1 MGLPRLPLVLVFLLF
16 FKECQSNI
24 TVKEAVKTW
33 TKPGDSAELVCLL
46 NRTAEECVFI
56 DPIGTKYC
64 SPGGDDETC
73 AATIY
78 NRFKVSDDNNACK
91 LTLDN
96 VYESDIGTWK
106 CKAMFWEDWS
116 EANLEV
122 AMFETDSAE
131 VGFHI
136 LYGEVDVEIDKS
148 QEFSCDLNYY
158 GDGTGEIQWFIST
171 KDGKDRK
178 PLPET
183 KSHEVDDSDL
193 DEKAGS
199 KTIRSFTNYQPKL
212 SDHGKKITCINPQSG
227 KEDHIFLELWKYD
240 GPSNLPVIEA
250 FEGYNK
256 SVSVELSSFPAPE
269 VMWHLNSNK
278 IVLKPGDTSE
288 DGKYQAE
295 YVTTVAENRY
305 KIGLIIKNVSAEFA
319 NAENLLH
326 IKISDTKELKF
337 PVKIK
342 IVEDIPENEPGD
354 DGKGADTT
362 LSIPSDADGVPN
374 PDEKNDNPAS
384 VKEGGFGLW
393 IIFGIIAFLIIL
405 CCVYCCCRKRGNKNN
420 GETQEDIEKN
430 INQMENIEN
439 KPLLKADNLE
449 TKSKPSFAEEK
460 SKISEEQQKEV
471 DDITKNIETGLKK
484 TDDDVKDK
492 KDGIAAVNSI
502 NTVDE
507 NANTIIPNNAE
518 SGVDEIDKTYKSD
531 DKSASTA
538 DKTNM
543 NINENMKIA
552 ISGTGV
558 NKMPTNFQNL
568 KDKDSE
574 EHLDIKSSAAQL
586 REMLQQNGLEAE
598 KDSGSINGVEP
609 PKEAEKKTTLSRTSS
624 IELNM
629 SKTIVLGEESK
640 KSESS
645 TLNIEKFG
653 TVEFKLKVS
662 PSHTNVDQQSQ
673 KSLSSNYQEEM
684 KKKIK
689 SNSDGES
696 DGTSDDDQTTNIVLS
711 TVPSKQQNKD
721 KGLQVVGKPPTV
733 PRSPSEATKY
743 TFEMNGSRAVSRSN
757 SFTSDA
763 GTQTP
768 RIKAKA
774 KLYFDDNGGSVSAS
788 EESLSDAVAKEALQ
802 REVAMLKEELERKG
816 KKDD

>member
-1 MGLPRLPLVLVFLLF
+1 
-16 FKECQSNI
+16 
-24 TVKEAVKTW
+24 
-33 TKPGDSAELVCLL
+33 
-46 NRTAEECVFI
+46 
-56 DPIGTKYC
+56 
-64 SPGGDDETC
+64 
-73 AATIY
+73 
-78 NRFKVSDDNNACK
+78 
-91 LTLDN
+91 
-96 VYESDIGTWK
+96 
-106 CKAMFWEDWS
+106 
-116 EANLEV
+116 
-122 AMFETDSAE
+122 
-131 VGFHI
+131 
-136 LYGEVDVEIDKS
+136 
-148 QEFSCDLNYY
+148 
-158 GDGTGEIQWFIST
+158 
-171 KDGKDRK
+171 
-178 PLPET
+178 
-183 KSHEVDDSDL
+183 
-193 DEKAGS
+193 
-199 KTIRSFTNYQPKL
+199 
-212 SDHGKKITCINPQSG
+212 
-227 KEDHIFLELWKYD
+227 
-240 GPSNLPVIEA
+240 
-250 FEGYNK
+250 
-256 SVSVELSSFPAPE
+256 
-269 VMWHLNSNK
+269 
-278 IVLKPGDTSE
+278 
-288 DGKYQAE
+288 
-295 YVTTVAENRY
+295 
-305 KIGLIIKNVSAEFA
+305 
-319 NAENLLH
+319 
-326 IKISDTKELKF
+326 
-337 PVKIK
+337 
-342 IVEDIPENEPGD
+342 
-354 DGKGADTT
+354 
-362 LSIPSDADGVPN
+362 
-374 PDEKNDNPAS
+374 
-384 VKEGGFGLW
+384 
-393 IIFGIIAFLIIL
+393 
-405 CCVYCCCRKRGNKNN
+405 
-420 GETQEDIEKN
+420 
-430 INQMENIEN
+430 
-439 KPLLKADNLE
+439 
-449 TKSKPSFAEEK
+449 
-460 SKISEEQQKEV
+460 
-471 DDITKNIETGLKK
+471 
-484 TDDDVKDK
+484 
-492 KDGIAAVNSI
+492 
-502 NTVDE
+502 
-507 NANTIIPNNAE
+507 
-518 SGVDEIDKTYKSD
+518 
-531 DKSASTA
+531 
-538 DKTNM
+538 M

-774 KLYFDDNGGSVSAS
+774 KLYFDDNRCSVSAS

-816 KKDD
+816 RKDD